1 MIKRNNGSTEQEK
14 LQNRFTALVTVSISR
29 ARINYLKKESAR
41 AHRIYEMED
50 DKFALIPDNDDF
62 VSKLCDSDALSFAL
76 KQLEDRE
83 RYVLIARVLQER
95 SFEDIASELGLQYK
109 GVAAIYYRTTAKL
122 RNTLGGN

>member
-1 MIKRNNGSTEQEK
+1 MIKRNNGTTEQEK
-14 LQNRFTALVTVSISR
+14 LQNRFTAFITTSIER

-41 AHRIYEMED
+41 AHRIYEMEE

-62 VSKLCDSDALSFAL
+62 VSRLCDSEALAFAL
-76 KQLEDRE
+76 NQLEERE

-95 SFEDIASELGLQYK
+95 SFEDIADELGLQYK

-122 RNTLGGN
+122 RNILGGN

>member
-14 LQNRFTALVTVSISR
+14 LQNRFTALVTVSMSR

-62 VSKLCDSDALSFAL
+62 VSKLSDSDALSFAL

-95 SFEDIASELGLQYK
+95 SFEDIADELGLQYK

-122 RNTLGGN
+122 RNILGGN